1 MIFELILVFG
11 GIAFFVI
18 LTALQQENHLRIK
31 TDLVQW
37 ISKSAVLSGSLI
49 TVLKMIV
56 LVGQLETFLNSA
68 DSADET
74 LEASKFFVMFLVRL
88 RPLLLGLIIKLLIQP
103 FVGTSRN
110 GKKQVAQGAEQVEQ
124 NSPAKVEKLEKDFS
138 KLSRREAEV
147 ARFAAKGYTNAQI
160 ADELFISA
168 ETVKRHMATIFEK
181 LEITSRKE
189 LM

>member
-1 MIFELILVFG
+1 MIFELILVCG

-18 LTALQQENHLRIK
+18 LTALQQENHSRVK
-31 TDLVQW
+31 TDFLQW
-37 ISKSAVLSGSLI
+37 ISKSAVLSGSII

-56 LVGQLETFLNSA
+56 LVGQLETLLNLI
-68 DSADET
+68 DVNET
-74 LEASKFFVMFLVRL
+74 LEFSKFSIMFLIRL

-110 GKKQVAQGAEQVEQ
+110 GQKQVAQGAEQVEQ

-147 ARFAAKGYTNAQI
+147 ARLAAKGYTNAQI